1 MKLKNIHLYNYV
13 MLFTKNCELYIQK
26 TDEQVFIP
34 HRTIV
39 ILEKNTFFD
48 ISLIRKGSGEAYEY
62 FELDGDALS
71 CLSNI
76 LETTIKVSPE
86 SYTRKRAL
94 NERIFKIKSCSIT
107 IEFFDRLKDGVIDD
121 LSKACKLA
129 YLISKCEELPK
140 LAVSIYSSAAVSFSE
155 KITQLLFTDLSK
167 KWKLSDI
174 ADEMHISEISVRKK
188 LEQESMNFNQL
199 LLDVRMNRAAK
210 YIVRSDYQIG
220 MIASLVGYASTSY
233 FIKTFKDYYGIT
245 PKQFHL
251 GIKENHCWD

>member
-1 MKLKNIHLYNYV
+1 M
-13 MLFTKNCELYIQK
+13 
-26 TDEQVFIP
+26 
-34 HRTIV
+34 
-39 ILEKNTFFD
+39 
-48 ISLIRKGSGEAYEY
+48 
-62 FELDGDALS
+62 
-71 CLSNI
+71 
-76 LETTIKVSPE
+76 
-86 SYTRKRAL
+86 
-94 NERIFKIKSCSIT
+94 
-107 IEFFDRLKDGVIDD
+107 
-121 LSKACKLA
+121 
-129 YLISKCEELPK
+129 
-140 LAVSIYSSAAVSFSE
+140 AVSIYSSAAVSFSE

-220 MIASLVGYASTSY
+220 IIASLVGYSSTSY